1 MDAGVLRHP
10 SIDRFRFPASV
21 WVAPVVVALAYY
33 ASAHAAFFIGTL
45 SDRIFAP
52 FWPPNVV
59 LFCAL
64 VVVPARRWWAI
75 IAAVLPAHILAE
87 LHVGMSALPMT
98 LAFVTNCAVAAAN
111 AVVLRWLSG
120 PPWFGSIRKAAIYI
134 AATAGVNPAITSL
147 AGAFVPIFGGAS
159 LADYPYY
166 WATWYVGNALAS
178 LTIGPILLTW
188 MDGAE
193 RLSWTPFRRL
203 IEPLLFV
210 VALTTA
216 CILSLEFS
224 GRFIESAFRPAMLY
238 LPLPAILWGAVRFG
252 EKGASTAILILTVVS
267 IWMTLNGH
275 SPFLADTA
283 EKSVVALQLFLFG
296 IAIPAILFSAAVD
309 ELRTS
314 EQTTRKLVDSV
325 LKAQDDERRRIAR
338 ELHDTTAQH
347 LVGASLLTMRLE
359 RSVPSE
365 ALNVVHEIE
374 AVLRQSIQELRLL
387 SYMLHP
393 PQLENRGLAQAIAEY
408 AEGFS
413 ERSGVRV
420 DLELSREL
428 GQLPREIQLVVYRV
442 IQEALTNVH
451 RHSGSETA
459 SIRLARRRTK
469 GADLVT
475 LAVEDAGRG
484 IPEIDTVQANAR
496 NPSRGLGLI
505 SMRERVQEIGGRLRI
520 VSAPGRTVVSATI
533 PIAF

>member
-1 MDAGVLRHP
+1 M
-10 SIDRFRFPASV
+10 
-21 WVAPVVVALAYY
+21 APVVVAIAYY
-33 ASAHAAFFIGTL
+33 ASAHAAFLIGTL

-52 FWPPNVV
+52 FWPPNAV

-64 VVVPARRWWAI
+64 VLTPARRWWAI
-75 IAAVLPAHILAE
+75 IGAVLPAHVLAE
-87 LHVGMSALPMT
+87 LHVSMPALAIL

-147 AGAFVPIFGGAS
+147 AGAFVPILGGAS
-159 LADYPYY
+159 VSDYPYY
-166 WATWYVGNALAS
+166 WATWYVGNALAC
-178 LTIGPILLTW
+178 LTIGPIILTW
-188 MDGAE
+188 MDSAE
-193 RLSWTPFRRL
+193 RPSWTPFQRV
-203 IEPLLFV
+203 IEPALFAA
-210 VALTTA
+210 ALVLA

-238 LPLPAILWGAVRFG
+238 LPLPVLLWGAVRFG
-252 EKGASTAILILTVVS
+252 EKGASGAILILTVVS

-275 SPFLADTA
+275 SPFLADTP

-296 IAIPAILFSAAVD
+296 VAIPVILFSAAVD

-314 EQTTRKLVDSV
+314 ERTTRRLVDSV
-325 LKAQDDERRRIAR
+325 LQAQDEERRRIAR

-347 LVGASLLTMRLE
+347 LVGASLLTTRLGTE
-359 RSVPSE
+359 VSTP

-387 SYMLHP
+387 SYVLHP
-393 PQLENRGLAQAIAEY
+393 PQLEERGLAQAIAEY

-420 DLELSREL
+420 DLEVSREL
-428 GQLPREIQLVVYRV
+428 GRLPREIELVVYRV

-469 GADLVT
+469 GADLVI
-475 LAVEDAGRG
+475 LAVEDAGKG
-484 IPEIDTVQANAR
+484 IPEIDTVQAQAR
-496 NPSRGLGLI
+496 NPRRGLGLI
-505 SMRERVQEIGGRLRI
+505 SMRERVQEIGGRLKI
-520 VSAPGRTVVSATI
+520 ISAPGRTVVSATI
-533 PIAF
+533 PVAAP